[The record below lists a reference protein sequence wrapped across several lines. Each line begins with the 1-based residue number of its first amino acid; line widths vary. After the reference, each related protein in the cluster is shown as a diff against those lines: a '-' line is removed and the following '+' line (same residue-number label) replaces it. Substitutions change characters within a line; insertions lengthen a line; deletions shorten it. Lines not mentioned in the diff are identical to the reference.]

1 MIEINHLV
9 FYILGSLPWLGI
21 MAFGCFIIWQDRKR
35 EREEKQIK
43 KTKSH

>member
-9 FYILGSLPWLGI
+9 IYILGSLPILGL
-21 MAFGCFIIWQDRKR
+21 MAFACFIIWQDRKR
-35 EREEKQIK
+35 EKEEEQSK